1 MSTLLTLLY
10 RNLCMTLLF
19 TKVFYVINLKISF
32 ILICLFCYFPPCCFQ
47 FFLASFSKWIF
58 TMCQYYATDLEEVKN
73 GEDIDLAWKFSS
85 PRLRIICKTI
95 VCITHRMEN
104 SKMPLMVP
112 KRNRSLQRHGNVR
125 RTGLIRAWWCISH
138 KNKINKTG

>member
-1 MSTLLTLLY
+1 
-10 RNLCMTLLF
+10 MTLLV

-32 ILICLFCYFPPCCFQ
+32 ILIYFVIYPHVAFNFSWLLSVNEYLPCV
-47 FFLASFSKWIF
+47 SN
-58 TMCQYYATDLEEVKN
+58 YAMDLEEVKY

-104 SKMPLMVP
+104 SKMPLLVP
-112 KRNRSLQRHGNVR
+112 KRNRSLQRMELLEN
-125 RTGLIRAWWCISH
+125 WSY
-138 KNKINKTG
+138 

>member
-1 MSTLLTLLY
+1 
-10 RNLCMTLLF
+10 MTLLF

-32 ILICLFCYFPPCCFQ
+32 ILICLFCYFPTCCIQ
-47 FFLASFSKWIF
+47 FFLASSVNEYLP
-58 TMCQYYATDLEEVKN
+58 CVSNYAMDLEEVKY

-104 SKMPLMVP
+104 SKMPLLVP
-112 KRNRSLQRHGNVR
+112 IRNRSLQRHGNVR
-125 RTGLIRAWWCISH
+125 ELTLENVIRAGWCINRKS
-138 KNKINKTG
+138 KINKTG